1 MTLSATPDA
10 PAGTAPAAA
19 PGAGRRRARL
29 LGGLGI
35 LLLLLAVA
43 AMLGLAVGARSIA
56 PADVWSALVDPSGSD
71 DDVVV
76 RALRL
81 PRTLLGVAVGVA
93 LGVAGALIQGHT
105 RNPLA
110 DPGLLGVSSGAAFAV
125 CLAVY
130 AFGISSGIG
139 SVWFALGGAL
149 VAAVVVFVLGTIGDG
164 GGTPVTLALAG
175 AAVTAFLTALT
186 SALVLVDATTLD
198 AYRFWVVGS
207 LVGRGED
214 VLPSVLPFLA
224 LGLLLAAVN
233 APALN
238 TLQMGDDVARGLGAR
253 IGLVRACGVAAVTLL
268 TGASVAVTGPIAFVG
283 LVVPHVARAITGPD
297 HRWLLPYAGLLG
309 AVLLVAADV
318 VGRVLVR
325 PAELPVGLVLAF
337 GGAPF
342 VIALVR
348 RRRLVTL

>member
-1 MTLSATPDA
+1 VTAPATADA
-10 PAGTAPAAA
+10 PPGTAPAGAA
-19 PGAGRRRARL
+19 PAGRRRARL
-29 LGGLGI
+29 LGGLGV
-35 LLLLLAVA
+35 LLVLLAVA
-43 AMLGLAVGARSIA
+43 AVLGLAVGSRTIA
-56 PADVWSALVDPSGSD
+56 PGDVWAALVDPTGTD

-81 PRTLLGVAVGVA
+81 PRTLLGIVVGLA

-130 AFGISSGIG
+130 AFGVSSVTG
-139 SVWFALGGAL
+139 SVWFALAGAL
-149 VAAVVVFVLGTIGDG
+149 VAAVVVFLLGTIGDG

-175 AAVTAFLTALT
+175 AAVTAFLAALT
-186 SALVLVDATTLD
+186 SALVLVDQVTLD

-207 LVGRGED
+207 LVGRGDD
-214 VLPSVLPFLA
+214 VLPQVLPFVA
-224 LGLLLAAVN
+224 VGLVLAAVN

-238 TLQMGDDVARGLGAR
+238 TLQMGDDVARGLGQR
-253 IGLVRACGVAAVTLL
+253 IGLARACGVAAVTLL
-268 TGASVAVTGPIAFVG
+268 TGAAVSVTGPIAFVG

-297 HRWLLPYAGLLG
+297 HRWLLPYAALLG
-309 AVLLVAADV
+309 AVLLLVADV

-337 GGAPF
+337 VGAPF
-342 VIALVR
+342 FIVLVR

>member
-1 MTLSATPDA
+1 
-10 PAGTAPAAA
+10 
-19 PGAGRRRARL
+19 
-29 LGGLGI
+29 
-35 LLLLLAVA
+35 
-43 AMLGLAVGARSIA
+43 
-56 PADVWSALVDPSGSD
+56 
-71 DDVVV
+71 VV

-81 PRTLLGVAVGVA
+81 PRTVLGVAVGIA

-130 AFGISSGIG
+130 AFGITSGTG
-139 SVWFALGGAL
+139 SVWFALAGAL

-175 AAVTAFLTALT
+175 AAVTAFLAALT

-198 AYRFWVVGS
+198 AYRFWIVGS

-214 VLPSVLPFLA
+214 VLPQVLPFLA
-224 LGLLLAAVN
+224 AGLLLAAVN
-233 APALN
+233 APVLN

-253 IGLVRACGVAAVTLL
+253 IGLARTCGVAAITLL
-268 TGASVAVTGPIAFVG
+268 TGAAVAVTGPIAFVG

-309 AVLLVAADV
+309 AVLLVLADV
-318 VGRVLVR
+318 IGRVVVR

-337 GGAPF
+337 VGAPF
-342 VIALVR
+342 FIALVR